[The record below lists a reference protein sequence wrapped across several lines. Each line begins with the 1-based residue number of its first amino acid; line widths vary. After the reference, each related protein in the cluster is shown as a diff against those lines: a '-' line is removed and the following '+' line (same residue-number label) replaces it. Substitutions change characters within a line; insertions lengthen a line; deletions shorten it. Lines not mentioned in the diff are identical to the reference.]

1 MLGLNLIGQVANLAG
16 TMIEGKTAVKKAEA
30 ETKMKIAT
38 GEIDWAEIIVM
49 SSSITKGRLG
59 SCPLREFTIE
69 SYFSD
74 DTFILSNLSLLKI
87 CLT

>member
-38 GEIDWAEIIVM
+38 D
-49 SSSITKGRLG
+49 RLG
-59 SCPLREFTIE
+59 HSRNEGYRE
-69 SYFSD
+69 
-74 DTFILSNLSLLKI
+74 
-87 CLT
+87 